1 VRLCTLRGVK
11 RVRDFA
17 NDIFLDAVWV
27 VWKHFLDIGS
37 GFLVVIFGA
46 LGVLGA
52 GDEFGLL
59 MGGFEAVLTVLGAFI

>member
-27 VWKHFLDIGS
+27 FWKHFLDIGS

-46 LGVLGA
+46 LDALGD
-52 GDEFGLL
+52 GEYFDS
-59 MGGFEAVLTVLGAFI
+59 